1 MAADG
6 SIIVDTKI
14 DTGDLSDAEKVIKR
28 AFGKVVDSAEEMS
41 ESVEDA
47 VEGAASAAKGL
58 KRAGDAAEDFAK
70 QADKAADKSTGAFK
84 EMFSATALSGLA
96 VEALKSVGAALKD
109 FIAGSVEAAADIKAN
124 NAQFSETFK
133 DLEATATKSLKQIEK
148 KTGTT
153 ASRMKSSYTRIF
165 AYTKTIGAE
174 SAEAMDIT
182 NRAMLAAAD
191 SAAYYDKSLEETVE
205 TLQSFLK
212 GNFEN
217 DAALGIAATET
228 TRNAMANKLYAKSFI
243 ELSESQK
250 VDTLLAMVEAGNQ
263 VSGALGQAARESDS
277 WTNATGELNEAMRQL
292 QAIIGSPIMEA
303 LTPIIQGITNAIY
316 GLIESTAADKLQQ
329 NLEGVVDTFADA
341 EKQFAKTAKQ
351 TTANATVA
359 KSFVKRLK
367 ELEAAGLDTAD
378 AQKKYATTV
387 KALNELMPELNLS
400 INEQTGLVN
409 KETGAIEKQIDAM
422 RERAMFA
429 AYEGLYTEAVKAQ
442 ADAMVVLTDAQAQ
455 LTELEAERMIVEG
468 QLSEVTNGQVTE
480 ATALAQAIQSMND
493 AFLGMPAS
501 VDDAVTSTTTL
512 STEQQTLNEQ
522 LIANTSEQAKLNN
535 TIGEAQAAYDQYG
548 EEIARIE
555 KAMGGMI
562 PQTQKTA
569 EAMEGAGVAV
579 DDVVASLEELDAQYQ
594 EAERSARSSIDSQVG
609 YFSELKKSSSD
620 SAEKIIK
627 NWDSQKEGFDRYT
640 ANLEKAVDMG
650 LDETLVQQLADGS
663 TESMAILDEFVNGT
677 DTSVDDINAAWKR
690 MNESRKTA
698 SQAMADI
705 QTEVEK
711 KLGEIIDG
719 AGDAGIDTVKAL
731 AGKIEDNKSR
741 VASAMRELAE
751 EAIAAYNRTITNG
764 RYKTPSGAS
773 TSSRGAG
780 ISPYSV
786 SAVSAVPMAV
796 SEITPAA
803 DPGATLLSTMSRTT
817 PLLASGTIIPP
828 NATTSGA
835 STFATASAS
844 TFAHT
849 PHAIAALADDM
860 VKSNVAG
867 HEATVGVLSQI
878 LEAVLGIEL
887 DGETLSRAVD
897 NYRRKEAVS
906 RG

>member
-6 SIIVDTKI
+6 SIIINTKI
-14 DTGDLSDAEKVIKR
+14 DTSGFSDAEKALKR
-28 AFGKVVDSAEEMS
+28 SFGKVADSAEEMGDS
-41 ESVEDA
+41 I
-47 VEGAASAAKGL
+47 EGAFDGATDAAKGL
-58 KRAGDAAEDFAK
+58 KKAGDAADDFAK
-70 QADKAADKSTGAFK
+70 QADKAADKSKSAFK

-133 DLEATATKSLKQIEK
+133 DLEGTATKSLKKIEK
-148 KTGTT
+148 QTGTT

-191 SAAYYDKSLEETVE
+191 SAAYYDRSLEETVE

-263 VSGALGQAARESDS
+263 ASGALGQAARESDS
-277 WTNATGELNEAMRQL
+277 WTNATGELNEAMKQL
-292 QAIIGSPIMEA
+292 QAIIGSPIMEG
-303 LTPIIQGITNAIY
+303 LIPIIQGITNAIY

-329 NLEGVVDTFADA
+329 NLEGVVETFADA

-387 KALNELMPELNLS
+387 KALNDVMPELNLS

-409 KETGAIEKQIDAM
+409 KETSAIEDQIDAM

-480 ATALAQAIQSMND
+480 ANALSQAIQGMND

-501 VDDAVTSTTTL
+501 VDEAVTSTTTL
-512 STEQQTLNEQ
+512 STEQQALNEQ
-522 LIANTSEQAKLNN
+522 LIANASEQAKLNN

-555 KAMGGMI
+555 EAMGGMI

-594 EAERSARSSIDSQVG
+594 EAERSARSSIDTQVG

-663 TESMAILDEFVNGT
+663 TESMAILDEFVNCT
-677 DTSVDDINAAWKR
+677 DTSVDDINAAWQR
-690 MNESRKTA
+690 MNESRKTV

-731 AGKIEDNKSR
+731 AGEIEGNKSR

-773 TSSRGAG
+773 TSSRNAG

-786 SAVSAVPMAV
+786 STVSAETMTL
-796 SEITPAA
+796 STITPAA
-803 DPGATLLSTMSRTT
+803 DMGIALASTLSAAT
-817 PLLASGTIIPP
+817 PLLASGTIVPP
-828 NATTSGA
+828 QATTSGA
-835 STFATASAS
+835 VTFARASNSRTAVDLNQAEVVN
-844 TFAHT
+844 
-849 PHAIAALADDM
+849 AI
-860 VKSNVAG
+860 SS
-867 HEATVGVLSQI
+867 VGA
-878 LEAVLGIEL
+878 AVLQNQVELIEAIYGIEL
-887 DGETLSRAVD
+887 DGEMLSKAIDR
-897 NYRRKEAVS
+897 YRRKEAVS
-906 RG
+906 RGS